1 MDERSERVAKR
12 LETPILIAAALTL
25 PAVVISES
33 HPGGWQESTAEILN
47 WVTWL
52 AFAFELCVMLSVVPD
67 RRRWL
72 REHPL
77 DLVIVVLT
85 PPILPASLQSLRV
98 FRLLR
103 LLRLLRLAQLSRRT
117 FSLEGLKYAALL
129 AVLATVA
136 AGAAFKAFEHE
147 QGLSTWDG
155 VYWALT
161 TMTTVGSNVYPTTTG
176 GEVLAVAVVVV
187 GIGFI
192 ALLTGAVAQRFL
204 GPEISETE
212 AQLELGTE
220 SAEADAIRQLEDLQG
235 QLNALQTTVGRIVTR
250 RAEPG

>member
-1 MDERSERVAKR
+1 MDERSARVAKR

-33 HPGGWQESTAEILN
+33 HPGGWQETTAEVLN
-47 WVTWL
+47 WATWL
-52 AFAFELCVMLSVVPD
+52 AFAFELVVMLSVVPN

-129 AVLATVA
+129 AVLTTVA
-136 AGAAFKAFEHE
+136 AGAAFKAFEHD
-147 QGLSTWDG
+147 QHLSAWQG

-161 TMTTVGSNVYPTTTG
+161 TMTTVGSDIYPTTTG
-176 GEVLAVAVVVV
+176 GEVIAVVVV
-187 GIGFI
+187 IVGIAFV
-192 ALLTGAVAQRFL
+192 AMLTGAIAQRFL

-212 AQLELGTE
+212 AELEVGTE
-220 SAEADAIRQLEDLQG
+220 SAEAAALRQLDELQG
-235 QLNALQTTVGRIVTR
+235 QLNALQTTVGRIVTS